1 MIVEIMVD
9 IYFAIYLLGFTT
21 HLIKS
26 MRKFNPSNVKRI
38 IDAIIFYSTLN
49 VINLL
54 NIRSEISPFEYS
66 LSASCLIKYSFLAL
80 YAEKASS
87 VVEKLPIW
95 IYFPLCERRERN
107 FFPDL

>member
-38 IDAIIFYSTLN
+38 IDAIIVLFS
-49 VINLL
+49 VINKFYCYHGSTEL
-54 NIRSEISPFEYS
+54 IAS
-66 LSASCLIKYSFLAL
+66 LSLLQ
-80 YAEKASS
+80 KAWHSS
-87 VVEKLPIW
+87 LVLNTRPM
-95 IYFPLCERRERN
+95 L
-107 FFPDL
+107 